1 MKRAAKRQGCRA
13 RPRQRGQ
20 SSVEYTLIL
29 VLVLLV
35 LIEGGPN
42 SPIAE
47 VVTAL
52 KDYFG
57 AYSWA
62 ISFSNLLTFL

>member
-1 MKRAAKRQGCRA
+1 MELR
-13 RPRQRGQ
+13 RPTRDARQRGQ
-20 SSVEYTLIL
+20 TSIEYTIVVAL
-29 VLVLLV
+29 VVLV
-35 LIEGGPN
+35 LIEGGDT

-47 VVTAL
+47 VVKAL

-62 ISFSNLLTFL
+62 ISFTNLLTFL

>member
-1 MKRAAKRQGCRA
+1 MILTRRS
-13 RPRQRGQ
+13 RQRGQ
-20 SSVEYTLIL
+20 TSIEYTIVVAL
-29 VLVLLV
+29 VILV
-35 LIEGGPN
+35 LIEGGDS

-47 VVTAL
+47 VVKAL

-62 ISFSNLLTFL
+62 ISFTNLLTFL

>member
-1 MKRAAKRQGCRA
+1 MTKLRAAPA
-13 RPRQRGQ
+13 RQRGQ
-20 SSVEYTLIL
+20 SSIEYTL
-29 VLVLLV
+29 VLVLVMLV

-62 ISFSNLLTFL
+62 ISFSNLLNFL

>member
-1 MKRAAKRQGCRA
+1 MRA
-13 RPRQRGQ
+13 RGSAITPPRRRQRGQ
-20 SSVEYTLIL
+20 SSIEYTIVT
-29 VLVLLV
+29 VLVILV
-35 LIEGGPN
+35 LIEGGPD

-47 VVTAL
+47 IVKAL

-62 ISFSNLLTFL
+62 ISFTNLLTFL

>member
-1 MKRAAKRQGCRA
+1 MHARCRS
-13 RPRQRGQ
+13 RPPHRQRGQ
-20 SSVEYTLIL
+20 ASIEYTIVV
-29 VLVLLV
+29 VLVILV

-62 ISFSNLLTFL
+62 ISFTNLLTFL

>member
-1 MKRAAKRQGCRA
+1 MTFRSSLAS
-13 RPRQRGQ
+13 QRGQ
-20 SSVEYTLIL
+20 ASVEYTIVV
-29 VLVLLV
+29 VLVVLV
-35 LIEGGPN
+35 LIEGGPD
-42 SPIAE
+42 SPIAQ

-62 ISFSNLLTFL
+62 ISFTNLLTFI

>member
-1 MKRAAKRQGCRA
+1 VNLRCRTPRA
-13 RPRQRGQ
+13 RQRGQ
-20 SSVEYTLIL
+20 TSIEYTIVVAL
-29 VLVLLV
+29 VVLV
-35 LIEGGPN
+35 LIEGGDT

-47 VVTAL
+47 VVKAL

-62 ISFSNLLTFL
+62 ISFTNLLTFL

>member
-1 MKRAAKRQGCRA
+1 MNLRCRTPHA
-13 RPRQRGQ
+13 RQRGQ
-20 SSVEYTLIL
+20 TSIEYTIVVAL
-29 VLVLLV
+29 VVLV
-35 LIEGGPN
+35 LIEGGDA

-47 VVTAL
+47 VVKAL

-62 ISFSNLLTFL
+62 ISFTNLLTFL

>member
-1 MKRAAKRQGCRA
+1 MRFPRRSP
-13 RPRQRGQ
+13 PRQERGQ
-20 SSVEYTLIL
+20 SSIEYTIVV
-29 VLVLLV
+29 VLVVLV

-42 SPIAE
+42 SPVAE
-47 VVTAL
+47 VVKAL

-62 ISFSNLLTFL
+62 ISFTNLLTFL

>member
-1 MKRAAKRQGCRA
+1 MTFRSSLTG
-13 RPRQRGQ
+13 QRGQ
-20 SSVEYTLIL
+20 ASVEYTIVV
-29 VLVLLV
+29 VLVVLV
-35 LIEGGPN
+35 LIEGGPD
-42 SPIAE
+42 SPIAQ

-62 ISFSNLLTFL
+62 ISFTNLLTFI

>member
-1 MKRAAKRQGCRA
+1 MKRPHGFATRRE
-13 RPRQRGQ
+13 RGQ
-20 SSVEYTLIL
+20 ASVEYTIVV
-29 VLVLLV
+29 VLVVLV

-42 SPIAE
+42 SPIAGI
-47 VVTAL
+47 VTAL

-62 ISFSNLLTFL
+62 ISFTNLLTFL